1 MKNNFFVKIGHIP
14 YMEEKI
20 EIKNLIPSMLEEIV
34 LKMGLPRYRTDQL
47 VNWIYA
53 KWVADWDVMTNLSK
67 ELRAQLA
74 QTFLHQILIPQ
85 EILVSRD
92 GTRKFLFRLKDGFT
106 IESVLIPD
114 KDRRTLCISSQ
125 VGCALKCAFCYT
137 GAIGFKR
144 NLETW
149 EIIEQVLAVKR
160 ALPLEEHPTNIV
172 FMGMGEPLLNYEN
185 VIRAVEILNL
195 DSGLK
200 FSHRRMT
207 ISTAGIITA
216 IEKLARDQAPV
227 SLALSLNAPDDKIR
241 SVIMPINKTY
251 PLDEV
256 LKTLEKFPLS
266 NRKRIT
272 FEYVMLKDVNDTPLH
287 ARQLANKIKRFPCKV
302 NLIPFNPFPGTSFSA
317 SPPAAVEGFQK
328 ILREK
333 HISAFIRKSRG
344 ADILAA
350 CGQLAGKVSISAKS
364 Y

>member
-1 MKNNFFVKIGHIP
+1 
-14 YMEEKI
+14 MEEKI
-20 EIKNLIPSMLEEIV
+20 EIKNLKPSMVERTVLE
-34 LKMGLPRYRTDQL
+34 MGLPRYRADQL
-47 VNWIYA
+47 INWIYA
-53 KWVADWDVMTNLSK
+53 KWVTDWEVMTNLSK
-67 ELRAQLA
+67 ELRKKLSEK
-74 QTFLHQILIPQ
+74 FLHQILVPE
-85 EILVSRD
+85 EILSSRD
-92 GTRKFLFRLKDGFT
+92 GTRKFLFRLKDDLT

-114 KDRRTLCISSQ
+114 RDRRTLCISSQ

-137 GAIGFKR
+137 GTIGFKR

-149 EIIEQVLAVKR
+149 EILEQVLAVKR

-172 FMGMGEPLLNYEN
+172 FMGMGEPLLNYDN

-195 DSGLK
+195 DNGLK

-207 ISTAGIITA
+207 ISTAGIIPA
-216 IEKLARDQAPV
+216 IEKLSREQAPI
-227 SLALSLNAPDDKIR
+227 SLALSLNASDDKTR
-241 SVIMPINKTY
+241 SVIMPITQRY

-256 LKTLEKFPLS
+256 LKALEKFPLS

-302 NLIPFNPFPGTSFSA
+302 NLIPFNPFPNAPFSA
-317 SPPAAVEGFQK
+317 SSAERVEEFQK

-350 CGQLAGKVSISAKS
+350 CGQLAGKIKMTVDKSIF
-364 Y
+364 